1 MRIPVLP
8 RKKNRQKTGSRND
21 GLFEETDS
29 EIADRRCHDMDE
41 CITGEIIV
49 FPAADCPQKSA
60 AGTLIGGFIA
70 GRDRHT
76 DDLAVPVAVCDL
88 SSVVDGGAADLSM
101 GITVG
106 GIIAVW

>member
-1 MRIPVLP
+1 
-8 RKKNRQKTGSRND
+8 
-21 GLFEETDS
+21 
-29 EIADRRCHDMDE
+29 MDE
-41 CITGEIIV
+41 RIAGEIVV
-49 FPAADCPQKSA
+49 FPAADRPEKPP
-60 AGTLIGGFIA
+60 AGILIGGLIP